1 MLSGA
6 IQGVPEKSFL
16 YKGQHPEE
24 KKTVVLLDFVQMG
37 GGPCPNFLAPFH
49 VGEGG
54 GGGEGNWTKSKRTA
68 VFFFGKP
75 SLRLNANFDIA
86 IGQKKSVA
94 KGENGGM
101 FIC

>member
-1 MLSGA
+1 
-6 IQGVPEKSFL
+6 
-16 YKGQHPEE
+16 
-24 KKTVVLLDFVQMG
+24 MG
-37 GGPCPNFLAPFH
+37 GGLAQIF
-49 VGEGG
+49 GTFSCGG
-54 GGGEGNWTKSKRTA
+54 GGGGGGGKLDKIQKNSS
-68 VFFFGKP
+68 FFFGKP

>member
-1 MLSGA
+1 
-6 IQGVPEKSFL
+6 
-16 YKGQHPEE
+16 
-24 KKTVVLLDFVQMG
+24 MG

-49 VGEGG
+49 VGEGV
-54 GGGEGNWTKSKRTA
+54 GEVEVNWTKSKRTA

-86 IGQKKSVA
+86 IGQKKPVA
-94 KGENGGM
+94 KRENGAM